1 MSKWKSDLG
10 KAATYKA
17 LIEVFFNAGKVDY
30 ADAVCD
36 LFKDTSATSKHY
48 HNIGNVIIN
57 IHPRAV
63 SGDLG
68 VVSTTPTTA
77 SHAQTAS
84 ATTNT
89 TAAHIGMFLVCT
101 CTCI

>member
-1 MSKWKSDLG
+1 MGKWKSGLG
-10 KAATYKA
+10 KAATYRA
-17 LIEVFFNAGKVDY
+17 LIEVFFSAGKVDY
-30 ADAVCD
+30 ADAICD

-48 HNIGNVIIN
+48 HIGNVIN

-89 TAAHIGMFLVCT
+89 TAGHIGMFLVCT